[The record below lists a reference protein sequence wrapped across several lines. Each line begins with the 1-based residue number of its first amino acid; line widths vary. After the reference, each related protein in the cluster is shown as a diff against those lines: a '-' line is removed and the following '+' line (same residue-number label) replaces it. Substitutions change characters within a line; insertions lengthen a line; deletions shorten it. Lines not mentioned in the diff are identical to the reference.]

1 MNEYDLINAYLNLI
15 FDDSIT
21 YFSRI
26 LDEYRGLC
34 QLRKWMR
41 KRGINLKAIENI
53 GYDMFLAF
61 SKAKNTEQIMEKMDP
76 THLEELK
83 EYINTE
89 RNKYQI
95 VVLSSFD
102 YSEPINAYLTS
113 NQIVDDLDS
122 DNIRVLN
129 CHNLLK
135 KEDLSF
141 YGPFKH
147 FVTALYQIDRW
158 PGFLIFKG
166 DECAFKKS
174 FLKLN
179 MIQFFQFDI

>member
-1 MNEYDLINAYLNLI
+1 
-15 FDDSIT
+15 
-21 YFSRI
+21 
-26 LDEYRGLC
+26 
-34 QLRKWMR
+34 
-41 KRGINLKAIENI
+41 
-53 GYDMFLAF
+53 
-61 SKAKNTEQIMEKMDP
+61 MDP

-135 KEDLSF
+135 KKIYHFMDLLNILLRP
-141 YGPFKH
+141 YIK
-147 FVTALYQIDRW
+147 
-158 PGFLIFKG
+158 LIAGLDFNFKG
-166 DECAFKKS
+166 DECAFVPIYTTQDIEEVIFK
-174 FLKLN
+174 
-179 MIQFFQFDI
+179 IEHDTIFQFDI

>member
-61 SKAKNTEQIMEKMDP
+61 SKAKNAEQIMEKMDP

-95 VVLSSFD
+95 VVLS
-102 YSEPINAYLTS
+102 T
-113 NQIVDDLDS
+113 
-122 DNIRVLN
+122 
-129 CHNLLK
+129 
-135 KEDLSF
+135 
-141 YGPFKH
+141 
-147 FVTALYQIDRW
+147 
-158 PGFLIFKG
+158 
-166 DECAFKKS
+166 
-174 FLKLN
+174 
-179 MIQFFQFDI
+179 

>member
-1 MNEYDLINAYLNLI
+1 
-15 FDDSIT
+15 
-21 YFSRI
+21 
-26 LDEYRGLC
+26 
-34 QLRKWMR
+34 
-41 KRGINLKAIENI
+41 
-53 GYDMFLAF
+53 
-61 SKAKNTEQIMEKMDP
+61 MDP

-135 KEDLSF
+135 KKIYHFMDLLNILLRP
-141 YGPFKH
+141 YIK
-147 FVTALYQIDRW
+147 
-158 PGFLIFKG
+158 LIAGLDF
-166 DECAFKKS
+166 
-174 FLKLN
+174 
-179 MIQFFQFDI
+179 

>member
-1 MNEYDLINAYLNLI
+1 
-15 FDDSIT
+15 
-21 YFSRI
+21 
-26 LDEYRGLC
+26 
-34 QLRKWMR
+34 
-41 KRGINLKAIENI
+41 
-53 GYDMFLAF
+53 
-61 SKAKNTEQIMEKMDP
+61 MDP
-76 THLEELK
+76 THLKELK

-141 YGPFKH
+141 MDLLNILLRPYIK
-147 FVTALYQIDRW
+147 
-158 PGFLIFKG
+158 LIAGLDF
-166 DECAFKKS
+166 
-174 FLKLN
+174 
-179 MIQFFQFDI
+179 

>member
-1 MNEYDLINAYLNLI
+1 
-15 FDDSIT
+15 
-21 YFSRI
+21 
-26 LDEYRGLC
+26 
-34 QLRKWMR
+34 
-41 KRGINLKAIENI
+41 
-53 GYDMFLAF
+53 
-61 SKAKNTEQIMEKMDP
+61 MEKMDP
-76 THLEELK
+76 THLKELK

-141 YGPFKH
+141 MDLLNILLRPYIK
-147 FVTALYQIDRW
+147 
-158 PGFLIFKG
+158 LIAGLDF
-166 DECAFKKS
+166 
-174 FLKLN
+174 
-179 MIQFFQFDI
+179 

>member
-61 SKAKNTEQIMEKMDP
+61 SKAKNAEQIMEKMDP

-147 FVTALYQIDRW
+147 FVTALYQIDA
-158 PGFLIFKG
+158 GLDF
-166 DECAFKKS
+166 
-174 FLKLN
+174 
-179 MIQFFQFDI
+179 

>member
-1 MNEYDLINAYLNLI
+1 MI
-15 FDDSIT
+15 
-21 YFSRI
+21 
-26 LDEYRGLC
+26 C
-34 QLRKWMR
+34 
-41 KRGINLKAIENI
+41 
-53 GYDMFLAF
+53 LAF
-61 SKAKNTEQIMEKMDP
+61 SKAKNAEQIMEKMDP

-135 KEDLSF
+135 KKIYHFMDLLNILLRP
-141 YGPFKH
+141 YIK
-147 FVTALYQIDRW
+147 
-158 PGFLIFKG
+158 LIAGLDF
-166 DECAFKKS
+166 
-174 FLKLN
+174 
-179 MIQFFQFDI
+179 